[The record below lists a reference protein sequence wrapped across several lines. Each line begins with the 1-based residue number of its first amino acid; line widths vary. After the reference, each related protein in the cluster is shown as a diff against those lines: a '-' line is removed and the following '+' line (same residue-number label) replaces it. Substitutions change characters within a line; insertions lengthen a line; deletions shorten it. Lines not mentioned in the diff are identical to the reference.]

1 MLPILHIGPLAI
13 QVPGL
18 VLLLGVWLGLSLT
31 ERYAPRYG
39 VESKIIYN
47 LVIISILAG
56 VIGARLFY
64 VARFPDAFL
73 SKPASIF
80 SLNPSLLDLWGGVF
94 TATMVALIYGR
105 RMGLSFWSTL
115 NALTPA
121 MAVFS
126 VALALAH
133 LSSGSHFGMSTNLP
147 WGFELWGFYRHPT
160 QIYEFIA
167 AAMILFILW
176 PGRETFKSTSPGVY
190 FLSFLGLTAG
200 ASIFLEAFRGD
211 SPLLPG
217 GIRIVQLIA
226 LVLLA
231 VSLWGIKKLEIR

>member
-18 VLLLGVWLGLSLT
+18 VLLLGLWLGLSLT
-31 ERYAPRYG
+31 ERYAPLYG
-39 VESKIIYN
+39 MESKIMYN

-56 VIGARLFY
+56 VVGARLFF

-73 SKPASIF
+73 SKPASII

-94 TATMVALIYGR
+94 TTTMVALIYGR
-105 RMGLSFWSTL
+105 RMGLSFWPTL

-126 VALALAH
+126 VALALAL
-133 LSSGSHFGMSTNLP
+133 LSSGSHYGMPTNHP
-147 WGFELWGFYRHPT
+147 WGIELWGAQRHPT
-160 QIYEFIA
+160 QIYELIA
-167 AAMILFILW
+167 AIIILFILW
-176 PGRETFKSTSPGVY
+176 PGRETFKSASPGVY
-190 FLSFLGLTAG
+190 FLSFLGLSAG
-200 ASIFLEAFRGD
+200 AYLFLEAFRGD

-226 LVLLA
+226 LIILA
-231 VSLWGIKKLEIR
+231 ISLWGIKKLEIR

>member
-73 SKPASIF
+73 SKPASII

-94 TATMVALIYGR
+94 IASMVALIYGR

-133 LSSGSHFGMSTNLP
+133 LSSGSHYGMPTNLP
-147 WGFELWGFYRHPT
+147 WGFELWGSYRHPT

-176 PGRETFKSTSPGVY
+176 PGRETLNSASPGVY

-217 GIRIVQLIA
+217 GIRIVQIIA
-226 LVLLA
+226 LILLA
-231 VSLWGIKKLEIR
+231 VSLWGIKKLELR

>member
-18 VLLLGVWLGLSLT
+18 VLLLGLWLGLSLT

-39 VESKIIYN
+39 TESKIIYN

-56 VIGARLFY
+56 VVGARLFY

-73 SKPASIF
+73 SKPASII

-105 RMGLSFWSTL
+105 RMGLSFWPTL

-133 LSSGSHFGMSTNLP
+133 LSSGSHYGMPTNLP
-147 WGFELWGFYRHPT
+147 WGIVLWGAYRHPT
-160 QIYEFIA
+160 QIYELIA

-176 PGRETFKSTSPGVY
+176 PGRETFNSTSPGVY

-200 ASIFLEAFRGD
+200 ASIFLEAFRSD

-226 LVLLA
+226 LIILA
-231 VSLWGIKKLEIR
+231 VSLWGIKKLELR

>member
-18 VLLLGVWLGLSLT
+18 VLLLGLWLGLSLT

-39 VESKIIYN
+39 MESKIIYN

-73 SKPASIF
+73 SKPASII

-94 TATMVALIYGR
+94 TATMIALIYGR
-105 RMGLSFWSTL
+105 CMGLSFLPTL

-133 LSSGSHFGMSTNLP
+133 LSSGSHYGMPTNLP
-147 WGFELWGFYRHPT
+147 WGIELWGAYRHPT
-160 QIYEFIA
+160 QIYELIA
-167 AAMILFILW
+167 AIIILFILW
-176 PGRETFKSTSPGVY
+176 PGRETFKSASPGVY
-190 FLSFLGLTAG
+190 FLSFLGLSAG

-226 LVLLA
+226 LIILA
-231 VSLWGIKKLEIR
+231 VSLWGIKKLELR

>member
-18 VLLLGVWLGLSLT
+18 VLLLGLWLGLSLT

-39 VESKIIYN
+39 MESKIIYN

-56 VIGARLFY
+56 VVGARLFY

-73 SKPASIF
+73 SKPASII

-94 TATMVALIYGR
+94 IASMVALIYGR
-105 RMGLSFWSTL
+105 RKGLSFWSTL

-133 LSSGSHFGMSTNLP
+133 FSSGSHFGMSTNLP
-147 WGFELWGFYRHPT
+147 WGFELWGFYRH
-160 QIYEFIA
+160 
-167 AAMILFILW
+167 
-176 PGRETFKSTSPGVY
+176 RHKSMN
-190 FLSFLGLTAG
+190 
-200 ASIFLEAFRGD
+200 
-211 SPLLPG
+211 LLPL
-217 GIRIVQLIA
+217 Q
-226 LVLLA
+226 
-231 VSLWGIKKLEIR
+231 

>member
-18 VLLLGVWLGLSLT
+18 VLLLGLWLGLSLT

-39 VESKIIYN
+39 MESKIIYN

-56 VIGARLFY
+56 VVGARLFY

-73 SKPASIF
+73 SKPASII
-80 SLNPSLLDLWGGVF
+80 SLNPSLLDLWGGLF

-105 RMGLSFWSTL
+105 RMGLSFWPTL
-115 NALTPA
+115 DALTPA

-133 LSSGSHFGMSTNLP
+133 LSSGSHYGTPTILP
-147 WGFELWGFYRHPT
+147 WGIVLWGAYRHPT
-160 QIYEFIA
+160 QIYELIA
-167 AAMILFILW
+167 AVMILFILW
-176 PGRETFKSTSPGVY
+176 PGREIFKSTSSGVY
-190 FLSFLGLTAG
+190 FLSFLGLSAG

-211 SPLLPG
+211 SPLLPA
-217 GIRIVQLIA
+217 GIRLVQLIA
-226 LVLLA
+226 LIVLA
-231 VSLWGIKKLEIR
+231 VSLWGINKLELR

>member
-18 VLLLGVWLGLSLT
+18 VLLLGVWLGLSLS

-39 VESKIIYN
+39 MESKIIYN
-47 LVIISILAG
+47 LVIISMLAG
-56 VIGARLFY
+56 VVGARLFY

-73 SKPASIF
+73 SKPASII
-80 SLNPSLLDLWGGVF
+80 SLNPSLLDLWGGFF

-105 RMGLSFWSTL
+105 RMGLSLWPTL
-115 NALTPA
+115 DALTPA
-121 MAVFS
+121 LAVFS
-126 VALALAH
+126 VALALAR
-133 LSSGSHFGMSTNLP
+133 LSSGSHYGMPTILP
-147 WGFELWGFYRHPT
+147 WGIVLWGAQRHPT
-160 QIYEFIA
+160 QIYELIA
-167 AAMILFILW
+167 AIIILFILW

-190 FLSFLGLTAG
+190 FLSFLSLSAG

-226 LVLLA
+226 LIILA
-231 VSLWGIKKLEIR
+231 VSLWGIKKFELR

>member
-18 VLLLGVWLGLSLT
+18 VLLLGLWLGLSLT

-39 VESKIIYN
+39 MDSKILYN

-56 VIGARLFY
+56 VVGARLLY

-73 SKPASIF
+73 SKPASII
-80 SLNPSLLDLWGGVF
+80 SLNPSLLDLSGGVF

-105 RMGLSFWSTL
+105 RMGLSFWPTL

-121 MAVFS
+121 VAVFS

-133 LSSGSHFGMSTNLP
+133 LSSGSHYGMPTKLP
-147 WGFELWGFYRHPT
+147 WGIVLWGASRHPT
-160 QIYEFIA
+160 QIYELIA
-167 AAMILFILW
+167 AGMILFILW
-176 PGRETFKSTSPGVY
+176 PSRETFKSTSPGVY
-190 FLSFLGLTAG
+190 FLSFLGLSAG
-200 ASIFLEAFRGD
+200 ADIFLEAFRGD

-226 LVLLA
+226 LIILA
-231 VSLWGIKKLEIR
+231 FSLWGIKKLELR

>member
-47 LVIISILAG
+47 LVILSILAG

-73 SKPASIF
+73 SKPASII

-94 TATMVALIYGR
+94 TTIMVALIYGR
-105 RMGLSFWSTL
+105 RKGLSFWSTL

-133 LSSGSHFGMSTNLP
+133 LSSGSHYGMPTNLP
-147 WGFELWGFYRHPT
+147 WGIELWGAYRHTT

-176 PGRETFKSTSPGVY
+176 PGRETFNSTSPGVY
-190 FLSFLGLTAG
+190 FLSFFGLTAG

-226 LVLLA
+226 LIFLA
-231 VSLWGIKKLEIR
+231 VSLWGIKKLELS

>member
-18 VLLLGVWLGLSLT
+18 VLLLGLWLGLSLT

-39 VESKIIYN
+39 MESKIIYN
-47 LVIISILAG
+47 LVILSILAG
-56 VIGARLFY
+56 VVSARLFY

-73 SKPASIF
+73 SKPASII

-94 TATMVALIYGR
+94 TAPMVALIYGR

-133 LSSGSHFGMSTNLP
+133 LSSGSHYGMPTNLP
-147 WGFELWGFYRHPT
+147 WGIELWGAQRHPT
-160 QIYEFIA
+160 QIYELIA
-167 AAMILFILW
+167 SLIILFILW
-176 PGRETFKSTSPGVY
+176 PGRETFNSASPGLY
-190 FLSFLGLTAG
+190 FLSFLGLSAG
-200 ASIFLEAFRGD
+200 ASIFLDAFRED

-226 LVLLA
+226 LIILTI
-231 VSLWGIKKLEIR
+231 SLWGIKKLELR